1 MTLAFIATN
10 VAVSYA
16 IWGTGAWT
24 DDSPRIQDL
33 LAMLLLALIAIVL
46 AFTFAPY
53 TDLGPLDLIHLVNYP
68 TFT

>member
-1 MTLAFIATN
+1 MTYLFILANTL
-10 VAVSYA
+10 VSYT
-16 IWGTGAWT
+16 IWSTGAWT

-53 TDLGPLDLIHLVNYP
+53 TDLGPLDLIPLVNHP